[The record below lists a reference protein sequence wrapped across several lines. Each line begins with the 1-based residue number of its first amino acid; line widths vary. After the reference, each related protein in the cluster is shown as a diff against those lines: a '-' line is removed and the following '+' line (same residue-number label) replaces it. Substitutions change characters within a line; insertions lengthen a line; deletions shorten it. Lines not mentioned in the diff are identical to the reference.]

1 MKREKRARRKKND
14 IPNRMTLGTG
24 IGDTKGLVDV
34 HSPSGELMDRFGF
47 EMKSEGQ
54 TGTT

>member
-47 EMKSEGQ
+47 EMKSEG
-54 TGTT
+54 